1 MALMDELEG
10 IFGAEAIA
18 KLPAEK
24 RADLEFNEE
33 LRKYY
38 DGQIDTAPVRQPARA
53 PVATTTPATTTETTA
68 STTGLSAGLD
78 DIARLLDSRIGNLDE
93 RISTAIATAI
103 KPEGDKLFNN
113 SVARSVELSRELQRI
128 DREHHDLTGEQF
140 DDAKLNTFIT
150 EQGGF
155 TKFGS
160 VRAAYDA
167 FIAPVKQQKAI
178 DTGIREGLKQRN
190 SGASLPGVTPNGSKG
205 PVSILTARRRDGST
219 ADGGVKTAVQKAA
232 EDLDR
237 RMFAV
242 NE

>member
-1 MALMDELEG
+1 VRSRVQ
-10 IFGAEAIA
+10 FG
-18 KLPAEK
+18 
-24 RADLEFNEE
+24 EE
-33 LRKYY
+33 LTHYY
-38 DGQIDTAPVRQPARA
+38 EGTTDIVPVRQPARA
-53 PVATTTPATTTETTA
+53 PVVTPPTTITTEPPVG
-68 STTGLSAGLD
+68 TTGLSAGLD
-78 DIARLLDSRIGNLDE
+78 DIAKLLDSRIGNLDE
-93 RISTAIATAI
+93 RINTAITAAI

-128 DREHHDLTGEQF
+128 DREYHDLTGENF

-190 SGASLPGVTPNGSKG
+190 SGASLPGVTPSGSKG

-232 EDLDR
+232 EALDA
-237 RMFAV
+237 RMSAV